1 MALSEE
7 RRRQIL
13 MEVGAWPRTKKLK
26 STLVADVSEKV
37 AEAARANP
45 ESVRVSAKA
54 ADDTVVVERVRR
66 HEMLEVLEV
75 DAQGRPAA
83 ARRVDVETG
92 ERSIVEFVEGYRPSS
107 GVVHAYDPMA
117 GLRHGG
123 SDD

>member
-1 MALSEE
+1 MLTEE
-7 RRRQIL
+7 RKRQIL

-37 AEAARANP
+37 AEAAKANP

-54 ADDTVVVERVRR
+54 ADDTIVVERVKRS
-66 HEMLEVLEV
+66 EVMEVLEV

-83 ARRVDVETG
+83 ARRVDVATG
-92 ERSIVEFVEGYRPSS
+92 DRSIVEFVEGYRPSS
-107 GVVHAYDPMA
+107 GAVHAYDPLA
-117 GLRHGG
+117 GLGK

>member
-7 RRRQIL
+7 RKRQIL

-37 AEAARANP
+37 AEAAKANP

-54 ADDTVVVERVRR
+54 ADDTVVMERVRR

-83 ARRVDVETG
+83 ARRIDAETG
-92 ERSIVEFVEGYRPSS
+92 ERSIVEFVEGYRAPS
-107 GVVHAYDPMA
+107 GVVHQYDPMA
-117 GLRHGG
+117 ALRRG
-123 SDD
+123 DD